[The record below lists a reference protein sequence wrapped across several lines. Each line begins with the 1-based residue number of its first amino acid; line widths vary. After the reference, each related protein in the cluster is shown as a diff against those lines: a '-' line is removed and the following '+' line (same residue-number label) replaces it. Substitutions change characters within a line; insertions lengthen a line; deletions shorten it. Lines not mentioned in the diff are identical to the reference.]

1 MTKIMF
7 ISDLHGG
14 YLNLDIKWDGEKS
27 YPEADIVVCA
37 GDMTCRGKENEVV
50 EFLEWFKNLK
60 YNHKLFIAGNHDF
73 LFENYRVYAKEL
85 IPEGIIYLEDSG
97 VEIMGINFWG
107 SPVQP
112 VFHNWAFNRTEEQ
125 LIEYWKMIPEN
136 TDVLITH
143 SPPKGIMDISK
154 RGNVST
160 GSPSLFNEVLYRIKP
175 KIHVFGHIH
184 EGYGIEER
192 DGIKFINASNMNMYY
207 DLVNPIIIE
216 EI

>member
-1 MTKIMF
+1 
-7 ISDLHGG
+7 
-14 YLNLDIKWDGEKS
+14 
-27 YPEADIVVCA
+27 
-37 GDMTCRGKENEVV
+37 
-50 EFLEWFKNLK
+50 
-60 YNHKLFIAGNHDF
+60 
-73 LFENYRVYAKEL
+73 
-85 IPEGIIYLEDSG
+85 
-97 VEIMGINFWG
+97 
-107 SPVQP
+107 
-112 VFHNWAFNRTEEQ
+112 
-125 LIEYWKMIPEN
+125 MIPEN